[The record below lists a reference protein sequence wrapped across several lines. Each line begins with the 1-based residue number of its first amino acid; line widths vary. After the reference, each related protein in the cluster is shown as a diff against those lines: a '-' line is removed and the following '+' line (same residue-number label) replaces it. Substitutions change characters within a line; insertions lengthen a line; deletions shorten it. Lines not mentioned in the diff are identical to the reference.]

1 MRSPRATI
9 TAVLLLIAAAVGP
22 ARAQQSQEPKPK
34 PKQGQDDR
42 GERGKPEAKPT
53 PRGLQSK
60 EPQEERRQ
68 DDDRNRGEAWRRHR
82 AHEWRS
88 EHQRWSQRGGYD
100 GFRIPPDRFRPAF
113 GREHWFRIHNMPMVI
128 VGGWPRFQYGGYWF
142 RLVDP
147 WPESWADNWY
157 MNDDVSIDYVDDG
170 YYLYNRRYPDT
181 PLAVRVYL
189 K

>member
-1 MRSPRATI
+1 MRSPRVTI
-9 TAVLLLIAAAVGP
+9 TAVLLLVAAAVGP

-34 PKQGQDDR
+34 QGQDDR
-42 GERGKPEAKPT
+42 GERGKPDAKPT
-53 PRGLQSK
+53 PRGLQSR
-60 EPQEERRQ
+60 EPHGEERQ
-68 DDDRNRGEAWRRHR
+68 ENDRNRGEAWGRQR

-88 EHQRWSQRGGYD
+88 EHHRWAQRGGYN
-100 GFRIPPDRFRPAF
+100 GFRIPPERFRPAF

-128 VGGWPRFQYGGYWF
+128 VGGYPRFQYGGYWF

-157 MNDDVSIDYVDDG
+157 MNDEVYIDYADDG
-170 YYLYNRRYPDT
+170 YYLYNRRHPDT